1 MLCYYTFLS
10 SSTVVPE
17 LPPQVSRLPASFSP
31 GDWLHLNCT
40 SGRSNPGARL
50 TWIVNGKEAGDEML
64 RKFPS
69 VDHGGGFKTSILG
82 LQFWLRRGHF
92 AQVNYDSLKNRTT
105 LYFTRSLCQITG
117 RQAPRQMSGAHRRRL
132 LQRVPPPRR
141 REGAR
146 GTSQQ
151 QGGGEIEALII
162 GTQINHMII
171 IHILR
176 KFLKGGRLRTRG
188 HGRGRLRPCDARHR
202 VGAETFH
209 QLKHSNFELRPP
221 AVAETVFSFVT
232 TLLCF
237 KLQRYLTPF

>member
-1 MLCYYTFLS
+1 
-10 SSTVVPE
+10 
-17 LPPQVSRLPASFSP
+17 
-31 GDWLHLNCT
+31 
-40 SGRSNPGARL
+40 
-50 TWIVNGKEAGDEML
+50 
-64 RKFPS
+64 
-69 VDHGGGFKTSILG
+69 
-82 LQFWLRRGHF
+82 
-92 AQVNYDSLKNRTT
+92 
-105 LYFTRSLCQITG
+105 
-117 RQAPRQMSGAHRRRL
+117 MSGAHRRRL